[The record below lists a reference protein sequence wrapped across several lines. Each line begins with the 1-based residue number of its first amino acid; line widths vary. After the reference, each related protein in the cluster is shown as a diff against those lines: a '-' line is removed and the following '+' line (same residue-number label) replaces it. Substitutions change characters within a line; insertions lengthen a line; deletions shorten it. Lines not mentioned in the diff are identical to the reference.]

1 MIQSFSDADTEQLFR
16 EEKCGVLFQHV
27 LEKNPDQVKSTY
39 QEAG

>member
-1 MIQSFSDADTEQLFR
+1 MIHSFSDADPMELFR

-27 LEKNPDQVKSTY
+27 LEKHPDQVKSTY